1 MSGTDSFCRSRL
13 SSWCHLGFSI
23 RANRK
28 QHWSIRR
35 KPKTGLFRELK
46 LTAIRDPTH
55 NDDSSAEK
63 LDSGWGHQTSDDRS
77 CGDVRK
83 CNQRKQLLQFDKS
96 HRPAFYGIWPKKR

>member
-1 MSGTDSFCRSRL
+1 MTGTDSFCRSHL

-23 RANRK
+23 RANIK

-35 KPKTGLFRELK
+35 KPKTGLFKELK
-46 LTAIRDPTH
+46 LTVIRDPTH

-77 CGDVRK
+77 CSDVRK
-83 CNQRKQLLQFDKS
+83 CNRRKQLLQFDKS
-96 HRPAFYGIWPKKR
+96 HKPAFYGIWPKKR